1 MSLGLLNLDL
11 NLEIIWTLTHPKSTM
26 LTLSQNMSQA
36 YFCAAETH
44 KSPQRSTLYMD
55 IMSLSLMRTWSNDTL
70 SLLKMDSISEPLEQ
84 LMTADRVSPGAGWLI
99 QHSHWPKRIFWDFPP
114 THNITGMNLKHHDH
128 AFPNTT
134 KLLAALG
141 NNGKVHL
148 NCAQQR

>member
-11 NLEIIWTLTHPKSTM
+11 NLEIIWTLTHPKSMM

-36 YFCAAETH
+36 YFCATETH
-44 KSPQRSTLYMD
+44 KSSQRSTLYMD
-55 IMSLSLMRTWSNDTL
+55 IMSLSLMRTRSNDTL

-99 QHSHWPKRIFWDFPP
+99 QHSHWPKRIFWDLPP